1 MLFFRHRFFLGGVDI
16 QGMLYAWLFYLN
28 FPFVPLSDPVTEA
41 THEALKKRG
50 ENPFLKVEVPD
61 AVIRFKQ
68 GFGRLIRSKE
78 DKGIVAILDN
88 RVMEQPYGRTFVNS
102 LPIKAEEIFYSQTPH
117 LLKEAHS
124 FFINVSRET
133 KK

>member
-1 MLFFRHRFFLGGVDI
+1 MLLGTDSFWEGVDI
-16 QGMLYAWLFYLN
+16 QGDALRMVVLFKL
-28 FPFVPLSDPVTEA
+28 PFRPPSDPVTEA
-41 THEALKKRG
+41 THEALKKQG
-50 ENPFLKVEVPD
+50 KNPFIKVEVPE

-78 DKGIVAILDN
+78 DKGVVAILDN
-88 RVMEQPYGRTFVNS
+88 RIMEQPYGKTFVKS

-117 LLKEAHS
+117 LLKKVHS
-124 FFINVSRET
+124 FLINVSRET